1 MPVSS
6 LPQPKW
12 PPSRVLTLL
21 AREQSHGGDFASDSP
36 AA

>member
-1 MPVSS
+1 MLVSS
-6 LPQPKW
+6 LPRPKW
-12 PPSRVLTLL
+12 PPSCVFTLL